1 MLFIST
7 LCSVY
12 CIIVHLITVYCKNI
26 FVSSGDSDSASR
38 PADAALASTSS
49 SATASEPVGDVANV
63 SGELHAE
70 IESPA
75 STAASAST
83 GLYSLYAELG
93 LPSAGAGGHEAH
105 TGEEDDDDDEAAGC
119 ATPPEL
125 CEGATDSEPEEE
137 KEIGAHS
144 IESPIAPVP
153 HELPFSVDDSASA
166 PAVPTKQPRIRY
178 RRGLPIASPADDEES
193 DEDEVLEHAD
203 EEDDEQAADIDAAQ
217 LREPDD

>member
-1 MLFIST
+1 MFFTFAIF
-7 LCSVY
+7 
-12 CIIVHLITVYCKNI
+12 

-38 PADAALASTSS
+38 PADAALASTGSS
-49 SATASEPVGDVANV
+49 VTSSEPVGDAANV

-93 LPSAGAGGHEAH
+93 LPSGGSEGQEAH
-105 TGEEDDDDDEAAGC
+105 TGEEDDDEAAGC

-137 KEIGAHS
+137 TEIGAHS
-144 IESPIAPVP
+144 TESPIAPVP
-153 HELPFSVDDSASA
+153 HELPISVDESASA

-193 DEDEVLEHAD
+193 DEDEVLEHAE
-203 EEDDEQAADIDAAQ
+203 EEDDEQAADNDATQ